1 MKKLTAGI
9 FATILG
15 VTAMGAADAAVTSK
29 GYVDAALATK
39 ADATE
44 VSTLSTTVAG
54 HTTDIAGLK
63 TADTTLQNN
72 INTLAQ
78 NTTTSLNLKADKADV
93 GTLPEGTS
101 ATTVV
106 EYVDLKTKDIASSDT
121 VTGLTTRVEAIED
134 DYITTQKLTDSQN
147 AQNTTITAAY
157 QAADATTLQAAK
169 DYADANDADTVYDDA
184 AVRGLIGGNT
194 TAIQNLET
202 NKADKTAI
210 ANMATTSDV
219 AAATT
224 DMATKIWVGEQNYV
238 DETELAAKGYLTE
251 HQSLA
256 DYATKTE
263 AQGYANA
270 KDAAIS
276 AAQDDA
282 TKALADAAT
291 ADGKAVAAQTA
302 AATAQAAAEAAQGTA
317 NSAETKANTNATAIT
332 NLQAFDNSIKTAT
345 EGSVDGTYT
354 LTMKKTGDAMTFG
367 WELIQ
372 RDGEGK

>member
-39 ADATE
+39 ANASE
-44 VSTLSTTVAG
+44 VSTLSSTVAS

-63 TADTTLQNN
+63 SADTTLQNN

-78 NTTTSLNLKADKADV
+78 NTTTSLNLKADKAEV

-121 VTGLTTRVEAIED
+121 VTGLTTRVEAIEG
-134 DYITTQKLTDSQN
+134 DYITAQKLTESQN
-147 AQNTTITAAY
+147 AQNTAITTAY
-157 QAADATTLQAAK
+157 QTADAATLKAAQ
-169 DYADANDADTVYDDA
+169 DYADANDADTVYSDA
-184 AVRGLIGGNT
+184 EVRGLISGNT
-194 TAIQNLET
+194 TLIQGLEA
-202 NKADKTAI
+202 NKADKSTTYTKTETDDLLGLK
-210 ANMATTSDV
+210 ANSADVYTTTQADAKFLTS
-219 AAATT
+219 ANLETY
-224 DMATKIWVGEQNYV
+224 ATKAE
-238 DETELAAKGYLTE
+238 AKGY
-251 HQSLA
+251 A
-256 DYATKTE
+256 D
-263 AQGYANA
+263 A

-276 AAQDDA
+276 AAQ
-282 TKALADAAT
+282 TAAT
-291 ADGKAVAAQTA
+291 AADGKAVAAQ
-302 AATAQAAAEAAQGTA
+302 GTA
-317 NSAETKANTNATAIT
+317 DDALGKANTNATAIT
-332 NLQAFDNSIKTAT
+332 TLQAFDNSIKTAT

-354 LTMKKTGDAMTFG
+354 LTMKKTGDEMTFG

-372 RDGEGK
+372 RDGENK